1 MEKQSDGML
10 VEGSGASEQDAV
22 FLDRGAA
29 IIRIGLGIVYLWFG
43 ALKLVPGL
51 SPAEGLAGKTLGAIT
66 FHLLPQAPLVAAL
79 GVAECAIGIA
89 LLLGFR
95 MRLVLTIFFIHMAG
109 TFLPLVLFPGD
120 TFNTLPYGLSL
131 VGQYIIKN
139 VVFIGG
145 GLVLLHRARG
155 NERGR

>member
-1 MEKQSDGML
+1 MEKQSDGVL
-10 VEGSGASEQDAV
+10 VEGPRRIEHDAL

-51 SPAEGLAGKTLGAIT
+51 SPAEGLAGKTLAAMT
-66 FHLLPQAPLVAAL
+66 FHLLPQAPLVVTL
-79 GVAECAIGIA
+79 GVLECAIGIA
-89 LLLGFR
+89 LLVGFR
-95 MRLVLTIFFIHMAG
+95 MRVVLMVFFIHMAG
-109 TFLPLVLFPGD
+109 TFLPFLLFPGD
-120 TFNTLPYGLSL
+120 AFNTLPYGLSL

-145 GLVLLHRARG
+145 GLVLLHRARASA
-155 NERGR
+155 